1 MSTYL
6 WLNVG
11 IIIFPLLLSFEKKV
25 NFAKKLPAVFVS
37 ILLVDAIFIP
47 WDIIAT
53 ARGHWAF
60 NENYVS
66 DLRFFGLPPGEI
78 LFFITVPYACLFMY
92 ETILT
97 YIKKT
102 VIPYSYFFYLV
113 PALICG
119 AGAIY
124 FYDREYS
131 LVVLIASAGIFSLS
145 PFICKKSLKD
155 FRFFLTLGVFLVL
168 FMIFNGVLTSLP
180 IVTYGEQFNMN
191 VRIFTIPLED
201 FFYNFTMLVM
211 SVLIYDAVKHQ
222 WRLN

>member
-11 IIIFPLLLSFEKKV
+11 IIIAPLLLSFEKKV
-25 NFAKKLPAVFVS
+25 NFAKKFPAVLIS
-37 ILLVDAIFIP
+37 ILIVDVIFIP

-60 NENYVS
+60 NPEHVS
-66 DLRFFGLPPGEI
+66 TFSFFGLPPGEV

-92 ETILT
+92 ETVLT
-97 YIKKT
+97 YMKKIT
-102 VIPYSYFFYLV
+102 ISYSYIFYLI
-113 PALICG
+113 PAVFCL
-119 AGAIY
+119 AGAVY

-145 PFICKKSLKD
+145 PFICKNSLKD
-155 FRFFLTLGVFLVL
+155 FRFFMTLGVFLIL
-168 FMIFNGVLTSLP
+168 FMIFNGILTSLP

-211 SVLIYDAVKHQ
+211 SVLVYDAAKSK
-222 WRLN
+222 WGLN

>member
-11 IIIFPLLLSFEKKV
+11 IIIFPLLLTFEKRV
-25 NFAKKLPAVFVS
+25 NFVKKLPAVFVS
-37 ILLVDAIFIP
+37 ILIVDIVFIP

-60 NENYVS
+60 NANFVS
-66 DLRFFGLPPGEI
+66 DFRFFGLPPGEI

-92 ETILT
+92 ETVLT
-97 YIKKT
+97 YLKEQQIR
-102 VIPYSYFFYLV
+102 YSYFFYLI
-113 PALICG
+113 PALLCVGG
-119 AGAIY
+119 AVIY
-124 FYDREYS
+124 SDREYS
-131 LVVLIASAGIFSLS
+131 FVVLIASAAIFSVS

-155 FRFFLTLGVFLVL
+155 FRFFLTLVVFLAL

-191 VRIFTIPLED
+191 IRIFTIPLED
-201 FFYNFTMLVM
+201 FFYNFTMLVL
-211 SVLIYDAVKHQ
+211 SVLVYDRAKSK